1 MPEPLPAQAWGV
13 PPVIEPRTHGY
24 ASTPL
29 GQVLVVIAGGELTGL
44 YFAGHPRTPGVDES
58 VAARGETLSMVRSQ
72 LEEYFQ
78 GLRKRFDLP
87 IRLQGTPFQVEVW
100 SALLEIP
107 FGRTSTYGQVA
118 GSIGRQRAARA
129 VGAANGRNPISIV
142 VPCHRLLGTQGALTG
157 YGWGLDRKRRLLE
170 LEGANRAR
178 RSVPAT
184 RAGVRPV
191 TAGS

>member
-1 MPEPLPAQAWGV
+1 MPEPMPAHAWGV

-24 ASTPL
+24 APTPL
-29 GQVLVVIAGGELTGL
+29 GRVLVVIAGGELTGL
-44 YFAGHPRTPGVDES
+44 YFAGHTRTPGVDDS
-58 VAARGETLSMVRSQ
+58 VAAGDETLSMVRSQ

-78 GLRKRFDLP
+78 GLRKCFDLP
-87 IRLQGTPFQVEVW
+87 IRLQGTPFQVAVW

-107 FGRTSTYGQVA
+107 FGRTSTYGHVA
-118 GSIGRQRAARA
+118 GSIGRPRAARA

-142 VPCHRLLGTQGALTG
+142 VPCHRLLGTDGGLTG

-170 LEGANRAR
+170 LEGANPAR
-178 RSVPAT
+178 RSVPTA
-184 RAGVRPV
+184 RAEVRPV